1 MRKVVDS
8 NRLQSDE
15 LRKYFS
21 KSKANIAVLTD
32 YAAMEAYKGDTLA
45 KIYKSMSVL
54 AEFPEQ
60 VIILRSTRIIC
71 GLNGRGSG
79 LQKRFIDANQ
89 TKGFSKYCRQLTAAE
104 KGNKTL
110 QRQLLTLGVEAT
122 QHLEKMLF
130 EAQSFSQVVDDISET
145 YSKDEL
151 HYLRTDK
158 QFSSRMLKKLFEHV
172 LEISITTLKNHPNV
186 RKWPSQS
193 ELPNTFIFR
202 AVLCSYLLTIDW
214 ISAGGA
220 QGTSAA
226 KLRNDMVDVN
236 FVAYA
241 TFFDG
246 LLTNDRKAQ
255 RIYREASFFLNTV
268 FLRAN

>member
-15 LRKYFS
+15 LREYLS
-21 KSKANIAVLTD
+21 KSKTNVAVLTD
-32 YAAMEAYKGDTLA
+32 YAAMEAYKGNTLA

-54 AEFPEQ
+54 AEYPEQ
-60 VIILRSTRIIC
+60 AIILKSTRIIC

-79 LQKRFIDANQ
+79 LQKRLIDATQ
-89 TKGFSKYCRQLTAAE
+89 TKEFGKYCRHLTSAE
-104 KGNKTL
+104 NGDKTL
-110 QRQLLTLGVEAT
+110 QHQLISLGDEAT
-122 QHLEKMLF
+122 RHLEGMLF
-130 EAQSFSQVVDDISET
+130 EAQSFSQVIDDFTET
-145 YSKDEL
+145 YTKDEL
-151 HYLRTDK
+151 RYLRTGAP
-158 QFSSRMLKKLFEHV
+158 FSSEMIKKLFEHV
-172 LEISITTLKNHPNV
+172 LQASITMLKDHPNV

-202 AVLCSYLLTIDW
+202 AALCAYLLVLDW
-214 ISAGGA
+214 ISTGGA
-220 QGTSAA
+220 QGASAT

-246 LLTNDRKAQ
+246 LLTDDRKAQ
-255 RIYREASFFLNTV
+255 RIYRAASHLLKTV
-268 FLRAN
+268 FLRSN